1 MLHLRPECE
10 RCRRALAP
18 NGGDA
23 RICTY
28 ECTFCTPCAEELDHL
43 CPNCGGE
50 LVARPRPAHP
60 DAALVDANDAISA
73 LDRSAH
79 GFREAFRA
87 RRLSL
92 TVAVWPAGGED
103 HQRPHAEDEVYLVL
117 RGRGRIAAGDADFAV
132 RPGSAVYV
140 AAGVDHRFHSI
151 EEDLETV
158 VFWSPP
164 RSRDVGPGAGG
175 P

>member
-1 MLHLRPECE
+1 MRAECE
-10 RCRRALAP
+10 RCASPL
-18 NGGDA
+18 NA
-23 RICTY
+23 RVEAFICSY
-28 ECTFCTPCAEELDHL
+28 ECTFCAPCAEQLDET

-60 DAALVDANDAISA
+60 DAALVELNDAIA
-73 LDRSAH
+73 GLGRSAH

-87 RRLSL
+87 RTLSL

-103 HQRPHAEDEVYLVL
+103 EQRPHAEDEVYLVL
-117 RGRGRIAAGDADFAV
+117 RGRGRVRAGEEDFAV
-132 RPGSAVYV
+132 GPGSAVYV
-140 AAGVDHRFHSI
+140 AAGVEHRFHSI

-164 RSRDVGPGAGG
+164 RARDVGPGAAA

>member
-1 MLHLRPECE
+1 MLDLRPECE
-10 RCRRALAP
+10 RCHRALAP
-18 NGGDA
+18 NAGDA

-28 ECTFCTPCAEELDHL
+28 ECTFCADCAAELGGT
-43 CPNCGGE
+43 CPNCDGE
-50 LVARPRPAHP
+50 LVVRPRPAHP
-60 DAALVDANDAISA
+60 DAALVDLERECAK
-73 LDRSAH
+73 LDRSTH
-79 GFREAFRA
+79 SFRQAFRA

-103 HQRPHAEDEVYLVL
+103 EQRPHAEDEVYLVL
-117 RGRGRIAAGDADFAV
+117 RGRGRITAGEEDFAV
-132 RPGSAVYV
+132 GPGSAVYV
-140 AAGVDHRFHSI
+140 AAGVEHRFHSI

-164 RSRDVGPGAGG
+164 RARDVGPDARG